1 MRYEL
6 IGTNPVSTE
15 PGVTFKLKN
24 IKSKIMSEKI
34 IIFDTTLRDG
44 EQSPGAS
51 LNVYEKL
58 EIARQLAKL
67 RVDVIE
73 AGFPISSPAQFEA
86 VRKIANESE
95 VIITALARAKEID
108 IKTAFD
114 ALRNAKHP
122 RIHTFSSTSDYHI
135 LGKFSDLKYGAT
147 LNEKRNTVLQMSYD
161 AVAYAKTFCDD
172 VEFSA
177 EDAGRTDINYL
188 AEIIETAIEAG
199 ATTVNIPD
207 TTGYNFP
214 SEFGWKIAE
223 LKHKVKN
230 IDKAIISVHCHNDLG
245 LAVANSI
252 SAIQNGA
259 RQVETTINGIGE
271 RAGNASMEEI
281 VMALKVRKDI
291 LDFYTEINHSEIYNT
306 SKMVSG
312 FTGIIVQPNKAI
324 VGENAFAHE
333 SGIHQDGM
341 LKNRETYEIINPE
354 TVGVHKTKIVLGRH
368 SGRHGLKSRLAEL
381 GYHPGEEEL
390 QKAYDAFLLIADK
403 KKEVYDDDLRVLMG
417 DEIYKEDELYM
428 LKYMH
433 VNTGTGTVPT
443 ATVQFLF
450 GEKLIQESST
460 GDGPVDAVFN
470 AIERA
475 LGIKPVIE
483 SYNVRSVTSGRQAL
497 GEATVRIRK
506 GEYSYTGRGTSTDI
520 IEASAKAYLTAV
532 NHYLIN
538 NNIKL
543 KVFET
548 EVSVKN

>member
-1 MRYEL
+1 
-6 IGTNPVSTE
+6 
-15 PGVTFKLKN
+15 
-24 IKSKIMSEKI
+24 MSNRI

-73 AGFPISSPAQFEA
+73 AGFPVSSPAQFEA
-86 VRKIANESE
+86 VKRIADESE
-95 VIITALARAKEID
+95 LIIAGLARAKEID
-108 IKTAFD
+108 IKTAYD

-135 LGKFSDLKYGAT
+135 IGKFGDSKYGAS
-147 LNEKRNTVLQMSYD
+147 LAEKRKTVLQMSYD
-161 AVAYAKTFCDD
+161 AVAYAKTFCED

-177 EDAGRTDINYL
+177 EDAGRTDIGYL
-188 AEIIETAIEAG
+188 AEVIEVAISAG

-207 TTGYNFP
+207 TTGYTFP
-214 SEFGWKIAE
+214 SEFGNKIAE
-223 LKHKVKN
+223 LKRRVKN
-230 IDKAIISVHCHNDLG
+230 IDQAIISVHCHNDLG

-291 LDFYTEINHSEIYNT
+291 CDYYTNVNHKEIYNT
-306 SKMVSG
+306 SRMVSG
-312 FTGIIVQPNKAI
+312 FTGIVVQPNKAI

-341 LKNRETYEIINPE
+341 LKSRETYEIMTPE
-354 TVGVHKTKIVLGRH
+354 SVGVQKTKIVLGRH
-368 SGRHGLKSRLAEL
+368 SGRHGLKVRLLEL
-381 GYHPGEEEL
+381 GYHPTEENLE
-390 QKAYDAFLLIADK
+390 KVYEAFLEIADK
-403 KKEVYDDDLRVLMG
+403 KKEVFDDDLRVLMG
-417 DEIYKEDELYM
+417 DEIYKEEESYT
-428 LKYMH
+428 LKYLQ
-433 VNTGTGTVPT
+433 VNSGTGTIPT
-443 ATVQFLF
+443 ATIQIGY
-450 GEKLIQESST
+450 GEKIIQESST
-460 GDGPVDAVFN
+460 GDGPVDAVLN

-475 LGIKPVIE
+475 LGIKPTVE

-497 GEATVRIRK
+497 GEALVRIRE
-506 GEYSYTGRGTSTDI
+506 GENSFNGRGTSTDI
-520 IEASAKAYLTAV
+520 IEASAKAYLQAINQYLISNGKMLQVFDTDMAV
-532 NHYLIN
+532 NQ
-538 NNIKL
+538 
-543 KVFET
+543 
-548 EVSVKN
+548 